1 MKKKS
6 SSKDSGSDIK
16 NSAIELASAGLTME
30 KAEEYLMLAKGAL
43 KKLAI
48 RSAEFSKRFLN
59 AELTCC
65 IEIEKA
71 LVRKAKGYDSTEIT
85 EIYVP
90 VYPEDIPENSI
101 PKLKL
106 KEVRHVKKYIPPDN
120 TAAVYILNN
129 RRPERWS
136 KNPETQ
142 ENNLSY
148 EEFLVKH
155 KEFSAKA
162 KANI

>member
-30 KAEEYLMLAKGAL
+30 KAEECLMMTKGAL

-48 RSAEFSKRFLN
+48 RSADFSKRFLN

-71 LVRKAKGYDSTEIT
+71 LVRKARGYDTTEIT
-85 EIYVP
+85 EVYVP
-90 VYPEDIPENSI
+90 IYSEDIPENSI

-106 KEVRHVKKYIPPDN
+106 KEVKHVKKYIPPDN
-120 TAAVYILNN
+120 TAAVSLSVNLFITAKARTGFTSILL
-129 RRPERWS
+129 ERWVHIELQNAGTDS
-136 KNPETQ
+136 C
-142 ENNLSY
+142 L
-148 EEFLVKH
+148 
-155 KEFSAKA
+155 
-162 KANI
+162 I